1 VEQRV
6 ARPGIRLCAPI
17 LAAGLVAAPAPPSAA
32 AEAARSF
39 SADYVVTWL
48 GLPVYETRFAAAI
61 EAGRYRGV
69 MSARSRG
76 LVELVAR
83 ARIRFET
90 LGRVVAHA
98 FQPEASHQRY
108 LLKHGKIRRI
118 DLRYGPDGTVATKIR
133 PPESPGKRPPVPPA
147 LRRHTQDPIS
157 ALLNGITIPL
167 AAKPC
172 HYAAAV
178 FEGRRRVDTR
188 LSYARATPTPSLPV
202 AKLPR
207 RAIVC
212 LLHAKRLAGFRPRHF
227 RLMPRLPPAQLWVV
241 RYPAAGIWLP
251 VQLRLD
257 TRWGPIYA
265 RLVRFGTG
273 AKAKNAAIR

>member
-1 VEQRV
+1 M
-6 ARPGIRLCAPI
+6 ARPGIRLCAAI
-17 LAAGLVAAPAPPSAA
+17 VAAGLIAAPALPSAA

-48 GLPVYETRFAAAI
+48 GLPVYETRFAATV

-69 MSARSRG
+69 MAARSRG

-90 LGRVVAHA
+90 LGRVVAHV
-98 FQPEASHQRY
+98 FRPEASHQRY

-118 DLRYGPDGTVATKIR
+118 DLRYGSQGTVTTSIR

-147 LRRHTQDPIS
+147 LRRHTLDPIS
-157 ALLNGITIPL
+157 ALLNGIATSL

-188 LSYARATPTPSLPV
+188 LSFVRATPTPRLPV
-202 AKLPR
+202 TNLPR
-207 RAIVC
+207 RAIMC

-227 RLMPRLPPAQLWVV
+227 RRMPKLPPARLWVV

-273 AKAKNAAIR
+273 AKAKDAAIR